1 MPAHCAAIGC
11 TQRRTAESRKQ
22 GITFHKFP
30 RGDEMRRLWEKAM
43 RRRDFTASDES
54 VLCSQHF
61 RSRDFDKTGQICRI
75 RAGVIPS
82 LFNFPDRPQQI
93 PMTTA
98 IKCTHPPHI
107 TVFYCSTGGHRG
119 HTRSS
124 TTNHE
129 EKRTSTIRTTKT
141 SIKAKESLPLPIPQ
155 KVTKKKPRFNITL
168 DHNYSLPNSPA
179 ALKAKFNAAAA
190 RLWSLEKQKRN
201 ALVRERRARTTLMAV
216 LHKSLC
222 EPCV

>member
-11 TQRRTAESRKQ
+11 RQRRTVESKKQ

-30 RGDEMRRLWEKAM
+30 RDDEMRRLWEEAM
-43 RRRDFTASDES
+43 RRKDFTASDES

-61 RSRDFDKTGQICRI
+61 RSYDFDKTGQICRI
-75 RAGVIPS
+75 RTGVIPS
-82 LFNFPDRPQQI
+82 LFNFPDRPRQI
-93 PMTTA
+93 P
-98 IKCTHPPHI
+98 
-107 TVFYCSTGGHRG
+107 
-119 HTRSS
+119 
-124 TTNHE
+124 HE

-141 SIKAKESLPLPIPQ
+141 SLKAQEGLPLPIPQ
-155 KVTKKKPRFNITL
+155 KVIKKKPRFNVAL
-168 DHNYSLPNSPA
+168 DHNYSLPSSPA
-179 ALKAKFNAAAA
+179 ALKAKFSAAAA

-222 EPCV
+222 ESCV

>member
-11 TQRRTAESRKQ
+11 TQRRTTESKKQ

-30 RGDEMRRLWEKAM
+30 RDDEMRRHWEKAM
-43 RRRDFTASDES
+43 RRKDYIANDES

-61 RSRDFDKTGQICRI
+61 RSCDFDRTGQICRI
-75 RAGVIPS
+75 RTGVIPS
-82 LFNFPDRPQQI
+82 LFNFPDRPRQI
-93 PMTTA
+93 P
-98 IKCTHPPHI
+98 P
-107 TVFYCSTGGHRG
+107 
-119 HTRSS
+119 
-124 TTNHE
+124 E
-129 EKRTSTIRTTKT
+129 ERRTIRTTKT

-155 KVTKKKPRFNITL
+155 KVPKKKPRFNIAL

-179 ALKAKFNAAAA
+179 ALKAKFSAAAA

>member
-93 PMTTA
+93 P
-98 IKCTHPPHI
+98 
-107 TVFYCSTGGHRG
+107 
-119 HTRSS
+119 
-124 TTNHE
+124 HE

-141 SIKAKESLPLPIPQ
+141 SIKAKESLPLPIPP
-155 KVTKKKPRFNITL
+155 KVIKKKPRFNITL